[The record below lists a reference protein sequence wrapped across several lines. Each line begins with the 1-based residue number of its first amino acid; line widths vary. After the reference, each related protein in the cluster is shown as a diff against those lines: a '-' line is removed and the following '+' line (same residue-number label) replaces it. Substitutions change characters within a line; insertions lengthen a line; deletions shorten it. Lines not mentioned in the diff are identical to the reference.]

1 MSHPIGHTSNVP
13 MSHPIAHTKHL
24 DPTSPSPWVVRF
36 VALVRP
42 GGRVL
47 DLACGQG
54 RHSLLLAARGFEV
67 LAVDRDAAALEGLAA
82 TPNLTTRV
90 ADLES
95 GAWPFAGDQFD
106 AIVVTHYLHR
116 PLFPHLLA
124 ALSPEGVLIYET
136 FAAGNERFGRPSNP
150 DFLLLP
156 GELIA
161 RANGPLTIVAFE
173 QGWIAGERPVVI
185 QRLAAVGSRYVWP
198 PPLPA

>member
-1 MSHPIGHTSNVP
+1 ALSTPVRHHSRLLHRRGRAFGQASRDARAGGLAHRRSERGRRRAQARADARAGAPSRNVPMSHPIGHTSNVP

-54 RHSLLLAARGFEV
+54 RHSLLLV
-67 LAVDRDAAALEGLAA
+67 
-82 TPNLTTRV
+82 
-90 ADLES
+90 
-95 GAWPFAGDQFD
+95 
-106 AIVVTHYLHR
+106 
-116 PLFPHLLA
+116 
-124 ALSPEGVLIYET
+124 
-136 FAAGNERFGRPSNP
+136 
-150 DFLLLP
+150 
-156 GELIA
+156 A